1 MTLTDEKR
9 LAMAEPSS
17 TPDTQAGAATHAAG
31 GDDIWDTHFHVFG
44 PWERYP
50 LPPNPSYRPEE
61 APFEAT
67 RALHARMGVTRG
79 VIVHGANYGGDH
91 SALLGALAASQGA
104 YRGIVIIDPDVPD
117 ATLRAMHDAGVRGIR
132 FNVLAH
138 LGGGAASFDAGR
150 MRAAI
155 ARVAG
160 YGWHALVHAGPE
172 DTIAVLDALDGC
184 GVPVVVDH
192 MARLPAG
199 DGLRSEA
206 GQALLRWLESP
217 QVWVKV
223 SGADRVTQGQPEQA
237 IAQMRAL
244 IAAAPDR
251 VLWGTDFPHVNIKY
265 AHPDDAALLDLARRA
280 CGDAATARALL
291 TDNPARLYA

>member
-1 MTLTDEKR
+1 
-9 LAMAEPSS
+9 MAEQS
-17 TPDTQAGAATHAAG
+17 TNSETQADTAHSARHAG
-31 GDDIWDTHFHVFG
+31 GGDIWDTHFHVFG
-44 PWERYP
+44 PWDKYP
-50 LPPNPSYRPEE
+50 LPPNPSYRPDE
-61 APFEAT
+61 APFAAT

-79 VIVHGANYGGDH
+79 VIVHGANYGADH
-91 SALLGALAASQGA
+91 SALLGALIASHGA
-104 YRGIVIIDPDVPD
+104 YRGIAVIDPDIPEP
-117 ATLRAMHDAGVRGIR
+117 TLRTMHDAGVRGIR

-138 LGGGAASFDAGR
+138 LGGGAANIDAGR

-160 YGWHALVHAGPE
+160 YGWHALVHAGPD
-172 DTIAVLDALDGC
+172 DTVAVLEALNGC
-184 GVPVVVDH
+184 GIPVVVDH
-192 MARLPAG
+192 MARLPADG
-199 DGLRSEA
+199 GLRTEA

-217 QVWVKV
+217 DVWVKV

-237 IAQMRAL
+237 IEQMGAL

-251 VLWGTDFPHVNIKY
+251 VLWGSDFPHVNIKY
-265 AHPDDAALLDLARRA
+265 AAPDDAALLDLARRA